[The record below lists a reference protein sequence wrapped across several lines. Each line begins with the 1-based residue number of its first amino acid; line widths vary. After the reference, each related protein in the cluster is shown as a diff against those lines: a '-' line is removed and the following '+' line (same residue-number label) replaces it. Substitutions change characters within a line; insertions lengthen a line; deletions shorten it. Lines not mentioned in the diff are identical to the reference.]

1 MIRNTGKITT
11 NNSVA
16 KDDLMTILRRRKEQK
31 EHEDIPNRPLLYS
44 ERKDGVIIE
53 GNPRADQWD
62 VAQAAHDY
70 IARTKLAR
78 RDAFDKGKA
87 EAAKAEAAAKA
98 AAMKGE
104 GGPGGASS

>member
-1 MIRNTGKITT
+1 MIRNTGKIIT

-53 GNPRADQWD
+53 GNPRTDQWD

-78 RDAFDKGKA
+78 RDAFDKSKA
-87 EAAKAEAAAKA
+87 EAAKAEATAKA

>member
-16 KDDLMTILRRRKEQK
+16 KDDLMTILRRRKEHK

-53 GNPRADQWD
+53 GNPRTDQWD

-78 RDAFDKGKA
+78 RDAFDKVKA
-87 EAAKAEAAAKA
+87 ETAKAEAAAKA